1 MEAMT
6 QEFMLHRRPHVEI
19 WSAREGSNDNASRI
33 HFRNKSLMDPKQ
45 SMSTMNNRSTSEIWW
60 ISTNHGQSQIPQ
72 NWEKKPNHKSLPS
85 YTSKKSDK
93 AQPHHMSIWVHIR
106 DTRRCLSNNRLTA
119 SNTHLKTKT
128 RHEPNTGVL
137 PWIRLHILSGIG
149 GYAKSSLQGFS
160 VDKSHVAEMA
170 NHNKMI
176 IASTETGVDIRL
188 ASTSTTNPHC
198 KGQIILR
205 PDTMILRKLSTHA
218 PQVVHEEIRC
228 CLSNK
233 RLTASHTKFL
243 QNWTTHRDEWQLTNP
258 DSQSD
263 TQEAIQSERAKGTP
277 LIQPS

>member
-1 MEAMT
+1 MLKSDQ
-6 QEFMLHRRPHVEI
+6 QEKVPTTTP
-19 WSAREGSNDNASRI
+19 ARSTAETNPPT
-33 HFRNKSLMDPKQ
+33 DPKQ
-45 SMSTMNNRSTSEIWW
+45 CQQRTTDPPQKSDGSQQTMVNLRYHKTERKNQTINHYRATPQKWNLTELNLTTCPFGSTSETPDAASVTKGWQHLTHIWR
-60 ISTNHGQSQIPQ
+60 
-72 NWEKKPNHKSLPS
+72 PS
-85 YTSKKSDK
+85 
-93 AQPHHMSIWVHIR
+93 
-106 DTRRCLSNNRLTA
+106 
-119 SNTHLKTKT
+119 

>member
-1 MEAMT
+1 
-6 QEFMLHRRPHVEI
+6 
-19 WSAREGSNDNASRI
+19 
-33 HFRNKSLMDPKQ
+33 
-45 SMSTMNNRSTSEIWW
+45 MSTKNNRSTSEIWW
-60 ISTNHGQSQIPQ
+60 ISTNNGQSQIPQ
-72 NWEKKPNHKSLPS
+72 NWEKNQTINP
-85 YTSKKSDK
+85 KKGCCFSNKWLTASNK

-106 DTRRCLSNNRLTA
+106 DTRRCFSNKRLTA

-170 NHNKMI
+170 NHNKVI
-176 IASTETGVDIRL
+176 IASIETGVDIRL
-188 ASTSTTNPHC
+188 ASTSITNPHC

>member
-19 WSAREGSNDNASRI
+19 WSAREGSDVNDSRI
-33 HFRNKSLMDPKQ
+33 QLRNKSLMDPKQ
-45 SMSTMNNRSTSEIWW
+45 CQQRTQIHLRNLMDLNKQWS
-60 ISTNHGQSQIPQ
+60 ISDTTKLRQ
-72 NWEKKPNHKSLPS
+72 KPNHKPLPS
-85 YTSKKSDK
+85 HTSEIKSDR
-93 AQPHHMSIWVHIR
+93 AQPHYMSIWVHIR
-106 DTRRCLSNNRLTA
+106 DTRRCLSNKQLTA

-170 NHNKMI
+170 NHNKVI
-176 IASTETGVDIRL
+176 IASIETGVDIRL
-188 ASTSTTNPHC
+188 ASTSITNPHC

-205 PDTMILRKLSTHA
+205 PDTMILRKLSTHT
-218 PQVVHEEIRC
+218 PQVVHEDIRC

-233 RLTASHTKFL
+233 RLTASPTQTSSK
-243 QNWTTHRDEWQLTNP
+243 TEPRTVM
-258 DSQSD
+258 SD
-263 TQEAIQSERAKGTP
+263 N
-277 LIQPS
+277 

>member
-1 MEAMT
+1 MLKSDQ
-6 QEFMLHRRPHVEI
+6 QEKVPTTTPARSTADTILRRIPNNVNKEQQ
-19 WSAREGSNDNASRI
+19 I
-33 HFRNKSLMDPKQ
+33 HLRNLMDLNKQ
-45 SMSTMNNRSTSEIWW
+45 WS
-60 ISTNHGQSQIPQ
+60 ISDTTKLRQ
-72 NWEKKPNHKSLPS
+72 KPNHKPLPS
-85 YTSKKSDK
+85 HTSEIKSDR
-93 AQPHHMSIWVHIR
+93 AQPHYMSIWVHIR
-106 DTRRCLSNNRLTA
+106 DTRRCFSNKRLTA

-170 NHNKMI
+170 NHNKVI
-176 IASTETGVDIRL
+176 IASIETGVDIRL

>member
-1 MEAMT
+1 MLKSDQ
-6 QEFMLHRRPHVEI
+6 QEKVPTTTPARSTAETILRRIPNNVNKEQQ
-19 WSAREGSNDNASRI
+19 I
-33 HFRNKSLMDPKQ
+33 HLRNLMDLNKQ
-45 SMSTMNNRSTSEIWW
+45 WS
-60 ISTNHGQSQIPQ
+60 ISDTTKLR
-72 NWEKKPNHKSLPS
+72 EKPNHKSLPS

-106 DTRRCLSNNRLTA
+106 DTRRCLSNKRLTA

-170 NHNKMI
+170 NHNKVI
-176 IASTETGVDIRL
+176 IASIETGVDIRL

-243 QNWTTHRDEWQLTNP
+243 QN
-258 DSQSD
+258 
-263 TQEAIQSERAKGTP
+263 
-277 LIQPS
+277 